1 MIYIDTVR
9 YKSPNKKTKVV
20 FAKNK
25 AAFYDTVTLWDIK
38 VSITRKKLQLQKLQ
52 FLEIVTQFQEKV

>member
-9 YKSPNKKTKVV
+9 YKSPNKKTKGV

-25 AAFYDTVTLWDIK
+25 AAIYDTVTLWDIK